1 MPMSPLVARIEAN
14 YRYIVVLAS
23 LGMMLIGTGSIFLLI
38 VTLKPIAQ
46 DFGWPRSVPSFGYSL
61 QYLGA
66 GIGSIAMGHWF
77 DRSGMGKPAV
87 LGAVMIGS
95 GLLVVSA
102 MVNEWQFYIAYG
114 VLIGL
119 LGHATLYAPL
129 MANIIRLFEVR
140 RGMTAGVVASG
151 QSIAG
156 AVWPPI
162 FRYFNDAVGWRETYF
177 WFGIFVLATML
188 PLALVFWHRSASAT
202 APKIST
208 SRATSGTVRPAA
220 ASAPEIDIGVSPL
233 MLMTALCVAIVGCCI
248 SMALPLA
255 QLVSHATDL
264 GYSYARGAEMLAL
277 ALLLSSVCRLGI
289 IGPVAD
295 RMGGLKA
302 MFVFSVLQTVTVGA
316 FAFVDGIVTL
326 YLVAAL
332 FGIGYGGILPVYP
345 IVVRE
350 YLPVEG
356 LGRCTATVILFGGI
370 GMAIG
375 GWFGGW
381 VYDVTGDY
389 APAFIVGAAANAVNL
404 AIIWALIRR
413 TGRPAAGAVAAAAE

>member
-1 MPMSPLVARIEAN
+1 MSPLAARIEAN
-14 YRYIVVLAS
+14 YRYVVVLAS

-38 VTLKPIAQ
+38 MTLKPIAQ

-61 QYLGA
+61 QFLGA

-102 MVNEWQFYIAYG
+102 MANEWQFYIAYG

-119 LGHATLYAPL
+119 LGHATLFSPL
-129 MANIIRLFEVR
+129 MANVVRLFEVR
-140 RGMTAGVVASG
+140 RGMAAGVVASG

-156 AVWPPI
+156 VLWPPI
-162 FRYFNDAVGWRETYF
+162 FRYVNDAIGWRETYF

-188 PLALVFWHRSASAT
+188 PLALVFWHRAAT
-202 APKIST
+202 AP
-208 SRATSGTVRPAA
+208 A
-220 ASAPEIDIGVSPL
+220 ASPPRASAGRRRAPRPKVETTGIAVSPF

-264 GYSYARGAEMLAL
+264 GHSYARGAEMLAL
-277 ALLLSSVCRLGI
+277 ALLLTSVCRLGI
-289 IGPVAD
+289 IGPMVD
-295 RMGGLKA
+295 RMGGLRA
-302 MFVFSVLQTVTVGA
+302 LFVFSAIQAVAVGA
-316 FAFVDGIVTL
+316 FALVDGIVAL
-326 YLVAAL
+326 YLTAAV
-332 FGIGYGGILPVYP
+332 FGIGYGGILPAYP
-345 IVVRE
+345 VILRE
-350 YLPVEG
+350 CLPIEG
-356 LGRCTATVILFGGI
+356 LGRRTATVILFGGI

-381 VYDVTGDY
+381 MYDVTGDY
-389 APAFIVGAAANAVNL
+389 APAFVAGAMANAVNL
-404 AIIWALIRR
+404 AIVWALIRR

>member
-1 MPMSPLVARIEAN
+1 MILEEAVVVA
-14 YRYIVVLAS
+14 
-23 LGMMLIGTGSIFLLI
+23 
-38 VTLKPIAQ
+38 
-46 DFGWPRSVPSFGYSL
+46 
-61 QYLGA
+61 
-66 GIGSIAMGHWF
+66 
-77 DRSGMGKPAV
+77 MGKPAV

-129 MANIIRLFEVR
+129 MANILRLFEVR
-140 RGMTAGVVASG
+140 RGMVAGVVASG

-156 AVWPPI
+156 AIWPPI
-162 FRYFNDAVGWRETYF
+162 FRYTNDAIGWRETYF

-188 PLALVFWHRSASAT
+188 PLALVFWHRAAT
-202 APKIST
+202 PPAPPRT
-208 SRATSGTVRPAA
+208 TPGDGRAPRPTVETTGIA
-220 ASAPEIDIGVSPL
+220 VSPL
-233 MLMTALCVAIVGCCI
+233 MLMTALSVAIVGCCI

-255 QLVSHATDL
+255 QLVSYATDL
-264 GYSYARGAEMLAL
+264 GHSSARAAEMVAL

-289 IGPVAD
+289 IGPMVE
-295 RMGGLKA
+295 RMGGLQA
-302 MFVFSVLQTVTVGA
+302 LFVFSAIQAVAVGA
-316 FAFVDGIVTL
+316 FALVDGVVAL
-326 YLVAAL
+326 YLTAAI
-332 FGIGYGGILPVYP
+332 FGIGYGGILPTYP
-345 IVVRE
+345 VIVRE

-356 LGRCTATVILFGGI
+356 LGRRTAIVILFGGI

-389 APAFIVGAAANAVNL
+389 GPAFIVGALANGFNL
-404 AIIWALIRR
+404 VIVWLLNRR
-413 TGRPAAGAVAAAAE
+413 TGRPAIGAAIAAAE